1 MPAIDFSVLISVYS
15 KENPDHLREAL
26 NSIWDEQFLKPSEI
40 VLVKDGPLTDDLEKI
55 VEQFSQKAPL
65 KIHILATNCGL
76 GVALAEGLKVCSCNL
91 VARMDSDDISMPDR
105 FEKQVRFMSEHP
117 EIGVSGTYIAEFET
131 TINNIVSYRKLPTE
145 YSDIQYFAKRR
156 NPLNHMTVIFKKDAV
171 LSAGNYITVHGYED
185 YYLWVRMLNN
195 NIKIVNLPE
204 VMVYA
209 RIKDIYAKRRG
220 IKLFT
225 IEFELQKKILGIG
238 FINKLNFISNIFFRA
253 LPRLLPVGCL
263 KLVYKFIRN

>member
-1 MPAIDFSVLISVYS
+1 MFVNDFSVLISVYS
-15 KENPDHLREAL
+15 KENPEFLREAL
-26 NSIWDEQFLKPSEI
+26 NSIWEGQSLKPLEI
-40 VLVKDGPLTDDLEKI
+40 VLVKDGPLTDDLDKVIDE
-55 VEQFSQKAPL
+55 FSHKAPL
-65 KIHILATNCGL
+65 KIHKLDVNSGL
-76 GVALAEGLKVCSCNL
+76 GVALAEGLNVCSCNL
-91 VARMDSDDISMPDR
+91 VARMDSDDISTTDR
-105 FEKQVRFMSEHP
+105 FEKQVRFMSKHP

-131 TINNIVSYRKLPTE
+131 TINNIVSYRRLPTE
-145 YSDIQYFAKRR
+145 YIDIQHFAKRR
-156 NPLNHMTVIFKKDAV
+156 NPLNHMTVIFNKEAV
-171 LSAGNYITVHGYED
+171 LAAGNYVTVHGYED

-225 IEFELQKKILGIG
+225 IEFELQKKILSIG
-238 FINKLNFISNIFFRA
+238 FINKFNFISNIFFRA